1 MAMPPPRS
9 RSPTPTGP
17 TVRSSSVPPIWESD
31 STSTEI
37 ESNEAQ
43 LPTLDSSQAETESNL
58 PTNEPEDL
66 GYTSDGDKILSKAK
80 CRSIVWEHFQKI
92 KIKDS
97 GVEKA
102 RCLYCKRK
110 FVGDGKSG
118 TTHLKDH
125 TSSCFMK
132 KAIDSKQKFITP
144 SLMMGEGKKANIQSY
159 SYDPEVARKQLAYM
173 IIMHKYPLSMV
184 EHAGFRRFCH
194 ALQPAFHVISRNTMK
209 RDIFKIYDVEKV
221 KTMRLIERNK
231 SRVSL
236 TTDMWTSI
244 SKKRGFMVITA
255 HIIDDSW
262 KLQSRILRFVY
273 VPCPHT
279 AEVLCQVLMDT
290 FLEWNIDRKL
300 STLTVDNC
308 TTNDAMIDLL
318 LEKLGGDHIRCKSLF
333 HVRCAAHILNLIV
346 KDGLDVIKS
355 SIVKVRDS
363 VAYWTATQKREETFE
378 GAARQLGIT
387 YVEEMALNMLE
398 KYDKYWD
405 STHGFLA
412 VAVVLDP
419 RFKMSLIEY
428 YYKRIY
434 GEHGV
439 GMAEDIRR
447 RCYDLLTL
455 YQGKSSSKDRSE
467 SSSKAPPSTYL
478 RDRTSLSDYLDQQ
491 KRTKTVHVKSEL
503 DRYLEEEQ
511 LPMCDE
517 FDILA
522 WWKSNGL
529 KYPILQAIARDVLA
543 VPVSTVASESSFS
556 TSGRVVSPSRNRLH
570 PKTLEALMCTQSW
583 LAALENEEMTTETV
597 KESGKTSGSNPP
609 VTPTAVVTLVPTMV
623 PVNHAKKPREA

>member
-1 MAMPPPRS
+1 
-9 RSPTPTGP
+9 
-17 TVRSSSVPPIWESD
+17 
-31 STSTEI
+31 
-37 ESNEAQ
+37 
-43 LPTLDSSQAETESNL
+43 
-58 PTNEPEDL
+58 
-66 GYTSDGDKILSKAK
+66 
-80 CRSIVWEHFQKI
+80 
-92 KIKDS
+92 
-97 GVEKA
+97 
-102 RCLYCKRK
+102 
-110 FVGDGKSG
+110 
-118 TTHLKDH
+118 
-125 TSSCFMK
+125 MK

-144 SLMMGEGKKANIQSY
+144 SLLMGESKKANMQSY
-159 SYDPEVARKQLAYM
+159 SYDPEVARRQLAYM
-173 IIMHKYPLSMV
+173 IIMHEYPLSMV
-184 EHAGFRRFCH
+184 EHAGFRRFCY
-194 ALQPAFHVISRNTMK
+194 ALQPAFHVISRNTIK
-209 RDIFKIYDVEKV
+209 RDIFKIYDVEKL
-221 KTMRLIERNK
+221 KTMRLMERNK

-262 KLQSRILRFVY
+262 KLQSRILSGSIVSG
-273 VPCPHT
+273 
-279 AEVLCQVLMDT
+279 LMDT

-387 YVEEMALNMLE
+387 YGKNLSLDCPTRWNSTFLMLQTAIKYRNAFGRLKLKDPQYKSCPNDDDWNLAEEICERLEIFYKVTLLFSGTTYPTSNLFFPDVCDIKVKLSEWVCCGIDVVEEMALNMLE

-405 STHGFLA
+405 NTHGFLA

-419 RFKMSLIEY
+419 
-428 YYKRIY
+428 
-434 GEHGV
+434 
-439 GMAEDIRR
+439 
-447 RCYDLLTL
+447 
-455 YQGKSSSKDRSE
+455 SKDCSE

-478 RDRTSLSDYLDQQ
+478 RDRTSLSDYLDQR
-491 KRTKTVHVKSEL
+491 KKTKTVHVKSEL

-511 LPMCDE
+511 LPMCDD

-529 KYPILQAIARDVLA
+529 KYPVLQAIARDVLA
-543 VPVSTVASESSFS
+543 VPVLLWHRSPLLVLVVGGES
-556 TSGRVVSPSRNRLH
+556 
-570 PKTLEALMCTQSW
+570 K
-583 LAALENEEMTTETV
+583 
-597 KESGKTSGSNPP
+597 SGSHNDEDMDVDDCMSD
-609 VTPTAVVTLVPTMV
+609 VTTVDD
-623 PVNHAKKPREA
+623 

>member
-1 MAMPPPRS
+1 MDSSLLERNGSGGGGHCGGDGGVVVVVIVVAVMVVVIVVAVMVVAALVVVVEWWWCV
-9 RSPTPTGP
+9 PT
-17 TVRSSSVPPIWESD
+17 WESN

-58 PTNEPEDL
+58 PTNEPEEL
-66 GYTSDGDKILSKAK
+66 GYTSDGDKILSKGK
-80 CRSIVWEHFQKI
+80 CRSTVWEHFQKI
-92 KIKDS
+92 KTKDI
-97 GVEKA
+97 GEEKA
-102 RCLYCKRK
+102 RCLYCKKK
-110 FVGDGKSG
+110 FVGNSKSG

-144 SLMMGEGKKANIQSY
+144 SLLMGEGKKANMQSY

-173 IIMHKYPLSMV
+173 IIMHEYPLSMV

-194 ALQPAFHVISRNTMK
+194 ALQLAFHVISRNTMK
-209 RDIFKIYDVEKV
+209 RDIFKIYDIEKL
-221 KTMRLIERNK
+221 KIMRLMERNK

-236 TTDMWTSI
+236 TTDMWISI

-262 KLQSRILRFVY
+262 KLQSRIL
-273 VPCPHT
+273 
-279 AEVLCQVLMDT
+279 
-290 FLEWNIDRKL
+290 RKL

-346 KDGLDVIKS
+346 KDGLDVIKT

-387 YVEEMALNMLE
+387 YGKNLSLDCPTRWNSTFLMLQTAIKYRNAFGRLKLKDLQYKSCPNDDDWNLAEEICERLEIFYKVTLLFSRTTYPTSNLFFPDVCDIKVRLSEWVCCGIDVMEEMALNMLE
-398 KYDKYWD
+398 KYDKYLD
-405 STHGFLA
+405 NTHGFLA

-428 YYKRIY
+428 YYIRIY

-455 YQGKSSSKDRSE
+455 YQEHFVGASAKPWRSKLE
-467 SSSKAPPSTYL
+467 
-478 RDRTSLSDYLDQQ
+478 
-491 KRTKTVHVKSEL
+491 VEL
-503 DRYLEEEQ
+503 IR
-511 LPMCDE
+511 
-517 FDILA
+517 
-522 WWKSNGL
+522 
-529 KYPILQAIARDVLA
+529 
-543 VPVSTVASESSFS
+543 
-556 TSGRVVSPSRNRLH
+556 
-570 PKTLEALMCTQSW
+570 
-583 LAALENEEMTTETV
+583 
-597 KESGKTSGSNPP
+597 
-609 VTPTAVVTLVPTMV
+609 
-623 PVNHAKKPREA
+623 